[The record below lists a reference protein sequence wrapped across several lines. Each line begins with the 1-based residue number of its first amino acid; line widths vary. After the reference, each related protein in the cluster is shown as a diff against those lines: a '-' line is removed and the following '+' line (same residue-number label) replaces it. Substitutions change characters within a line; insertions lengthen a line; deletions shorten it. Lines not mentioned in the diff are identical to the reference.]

1 MLKKY
6 NCTVNDKVFAVII
19 VAVMCMSI
27 TAIPTIIFCKG
38 ILAMWKTN
46 LIIINGTNKFE
57 IIMNIIKFMILT
69 LVIITVVD
77 LIFSSVLEK
86 KSGIKQNM
94 IELTLMYLVF
104 LLYAI
109 IYSHFSI
116 NNKLIIKKEGIPYMS
131 IYLFVLYVL
140 LLISFKIIGRLYKKI
155 ILKNRDCI
163 K

>member
-1 MLKKY
+1 
-6 NCTVNDKVFAVII
+6 
-19 VAVMCMSI
+19 
-27 TAIPTIIFCKG
+27 
-38 ILAMWKTN
+38 MWKTN